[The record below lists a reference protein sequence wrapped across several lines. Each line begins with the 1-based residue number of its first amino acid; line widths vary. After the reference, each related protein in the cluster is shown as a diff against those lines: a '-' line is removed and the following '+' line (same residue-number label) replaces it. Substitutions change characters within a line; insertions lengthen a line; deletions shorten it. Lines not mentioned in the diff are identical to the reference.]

1 MIVQKRVIPMSTS
14 HSESRN
20 GALFPEIIEVEVKFE
35 LPDWFPPER
44 LNYDKCILY
53 PKGHIWAGQVEKT
66 CYENTALDSL
76 MKLKEVKEVCFDP
89 FGPWLTIEL
98 SLHNNFYLQI
108 GRFQSKLQRF
118 LNRYNEAHG
127 KPGRRGRV
135 KRKFY

>member
-1 MIVQKRVIPMSTS
+1 MSTS

-53 PKGHIWAGQVEKT
+53 PKGHIWAGQVET
-66 CYENTALDSL
+66 TSYENTALDSL
-76 MKLKEVKEVCFDP
+76 MKFKEVKEVYFYP
-89 FGPWLTIEL
+89 TGPWVMIEL
-98 SLHNNFYLQI
+98 SHNTNYYLQI
-108 GRFQSKLQRF
+108 GRFRCKLQRF

-135 KRKFY
+135 KRKCY